1 MTMAFSLA
9 ADASLLALAVMT
21 AAIRALHNAGRA
33 VTSLAS
39 SVTFAV
45 TSVPTVTPMA
55 TVTTVAVSAGS
66 GSGLGDGS
74 GVGAARLLETDEDDG
89 EEDGRG
95 GEGEDGLHVTVVVG
109 VGVVVEE
116 EMMDD

>member
-1 MTMAFSLA
+1 MTMTMAFSLA

-55 TVTTVAVSAGS
+55 TVAISAGS

-116 EMMDD
+116 ETMDD